1 MEACYIFRSQQKDRT
16 KKLFTFM
23 V

>member
-16 KKLFTFM
+16 KMLFTFM